1 MFLQIDQNPKGQHR
15 IKQLM
20 VYSKMYTQIIIMLLS
35 LVTFSY
41 KTFKLRDK
49 N

>member
-35 LVTFSY
+35 IGYF
-41 KTFKLRDK
+41 
-49 N
+49 